1 MENWKGN
8 IVLVRYSNYTVLH
21 VFFVYYRPFLIKISI
36 IQIEKV
42 WMVCLGFER
51 GAAGWKAQTK
61 PQSYVQP
68 PAVLSMF
75 EVSYESFWS
84 HENRSKHW
92 SRKTEWGRPTVGW
105 GWGPMS
111 IGSPITV
118 TGVKCDQ
125 IGRFFHFGHPFKA
138 GGNIYFTQITCIV
151 RQFVQ
156 RCQNHSF
163 F

>member
-42 WMVCLGFER
+42 WMVCLGFEP

-61 PQSYVQP
+61 PQSHVQP

-75 EVSYESFWS
+75 EVSYESF
-84 HENRSKHW
+84 
-92 SRKTEWGRPTVGW
+92 
-105 GWGPMS
+105 
-111 IGSPITV
+111 
-118 TGVKCDQ
+118 
-125 IGRFFHFGHPFKA
+125 
-138 GGNIYFTQITCIV
+138 
-151 RQFVQ
+151 
-156 RCQNHSF
+156 
-163 F
+163 